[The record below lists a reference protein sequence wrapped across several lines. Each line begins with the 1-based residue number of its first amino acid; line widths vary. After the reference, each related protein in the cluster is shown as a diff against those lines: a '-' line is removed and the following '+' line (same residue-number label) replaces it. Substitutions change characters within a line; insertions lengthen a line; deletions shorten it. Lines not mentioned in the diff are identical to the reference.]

1 MEHMSRKKL
10 RIASKC
16 RRKSKDS
23 LFYTGGREEGGGPK
37 HRTQKQIQTQQCP
50 QTAQGASHSENFKLD
65 FKTNPTVRYLK
76 LKYLKQKDRSFIVKT
91 QNIFPKHLRG
101 QCALLM
107 LDEII
112 FKVKTTKNKE
122 NHYKEIARRTFPHI
136 QKYTD
141 SKTRCTT

>member
-1 MEHMSRKKL
+1 MQKKVKRQFIL
-10 RIASKC
+10 DWGWGK
-16 RRKSKDS
+16 
-23 LFYTGGREEGGGPK
+23 EGGAKGTEGPK
-37 HRTQKQIQTQQCP
+37 HRTQKQIQTQQWGQQCP
-50 QTAQGASHSENFKLD
+50 QTAQGDSHSENFKLD

-76 LKYLKQKDRSFIVKT
+76 LKCLKQKDRSFIVKT

-122 NHYKEIARRTFPHI
+122 NHYKENAKRTFPHI
-136 QKYTD
+136 PKDTNSQ
-141 SKTRCTT
+141 TRCTNMI